1 MTNHHQCCKCA
12 NKATWFYTPYNDGRD
27 KYYCDDHIHRGC
39 SCMWITKE
47 EYEHTSYE
55 RENWKL
61 VKLSDTHY
69 EYRDLMDRQLP
80 CCEYDY
86 CEEGFEIE

>member
-1 MTNHHQCCKCA
+1 MPWSSNKVEA
-12 NKATWFYTPYNDGRD
+12 ND
-27 KYYCDDHIHRGC
+27 YYCDDHIRRGC

-86 CEEGFEIE
+86 CEEGFEKE